1 MSSSVF
7 FRFKSSKE
15 PQRITF
21 DGTGITVFELKR
33 EIINTSGLG
42 NGADFDLSL
51 YDENFKDEYDD
62 DTEIIPRSSS
72 VGVRRLP
79 AARPGHGKAQRYV
92 TGRAP
97 VNAKNTYRTE
107 AKASAQAKSKPNGAA
122 DFNNAQT
129 EEERIAATFAAEG
142 NLWAEQQEQMAN
154 SKPVY
159 NKGQHRRP
167 VNVPDHP
174 PPPTYRC
181 HRCDEL
187 GKFPCPF
194 IHRVSN

>member
-51 YDENFKDEYDD
+51 YDENFKNEYDD

-97 VNAKNTYRTE
+97 VNAKNSYRTE
-107 AKASAQAKSKPNGAA
+107 AKTSTQTKNKPNGAA
-122 DFNNAQT
+122 EFNNALT

-187 GKFPCPF
+187 GKFLRPV
-194 IHRVSN
+194 VSRMCC